1 MAGEADIIQE
11 FFAPLAAGFDGAF
24 GLSDDAAAITPPP
37 GCDLVVTVDAIAAGV
52 HFFPED
58 DAADIGWKALAVN
71 VSDLIAKG
79 AAPHAYVMSL
89 AFPDVPDTAWLLGFA
104 SGLADAQRAFAI
116 TLIGGDTDRRPG
128 PMSVTIT
135 AFGFLP
141 AGRMVR
147 RATAKAGDHIF
158 VSGTLG
164 DSALGLTLR
173 REAATG
179 APFTV
184 SAADRRDL
192 IGRYLRPRPPLALVS
207 ALRDFASAS
216 MDISDGLVKDLTRM
230 ANASGVGALI
240 DTDVFPL
247 SDAARAVV
255 ALKASEISTIATG
268 GDDYQVLA
276 TVAPQNVAGFVAAA
290 ARADVRVAEIGRI
303 MDGCGVVILGPDGN
317 AISFE
322 RTGYD
327 HF

>member
-24 GLSDDAAAITPPP
+24 GLNDDAAAMTPPP

-290 ARADVRVAEIGRI
+290 VQADVRVAEIGRI